1 MPLRGDHK
9 MHIDQYKIILK
20 TSEEDD
26 GANTTF
32 YTQCADNEDAYNEMK
47 ARYRGLS
54 NTTIMVISMVQKDG
68 D

>member
-1 MPLRGDHK
+1 
-9 MHIDQYKIILK
+9 MHVDQYKIVLK

-32 YTQCADNEDAYNEMK
+32 YTFCENSDDAIMEMREK
-47 ARYRGLS
+47 YRGLA
-54 NTTIMVISMVQKDG
+54 NTTIKVIRMVQKDG